1 MRIILYTGKGGVGK
15 TSVAAATALRVAER
29 GSRTV
34 VLSTDPAHSLGD
46 SLDVAL
52 GPEPRL
58 VAPNLWAQ
66 EVNVLHEIDVYW
78 GTIQRWLLALLSW
91 RGVDTIVAEEMAVLP
106 GMEELCALLYIMHHH
121 DEGNY
126 DAIIVDCAPTAE
138 TLRLLSFPDVLRWWM
153 EHLFP
158 IQRRLNQVVAPIL
171 RGLWDLP
178 VPNQQVFAAIEEL
191 FHRLER
197 LRTIL
202 TDPGLSTM
210 RLVLNPEKMVIK
222 EAQRTYTY
230 LGLYG
235 YHTDMIIANRML
247 PPLAQADYFSGWRDA
262 QERYY
267 TLIEQSFAPLPIRPI
282 PFFEQEVVGETMLHR
297 MAEALFATEDP
308 LANFHPAPTQ
318 EVAAEGDGYVLSLE
332 LPFVSKEDVNLSQTG
347 DELAI
352 QIGNFRR
359 NVILPRALAGLAP
372 VEAKLEE
379 STLRI
384 RFAPAN
390 SAR

>member
-15 TSVAAATALRVAER
+15 TSVAAATARRAAER

-46 SLDVAL
+46 SLDLAL

-91 RGVDTIVAEEMAVLP
+91 RGIDTIVAEEMAVLP

-171 RGLWDLP
+171 RGLWDIP
-178 VPNQQVFAAIEEL
+178 VPTQQVFDAIEEL

-197 LRTIL
+197 LRVML
-202 TDPGLSTM
+202 TDPTLSTM

-247 PPLAQADYFSGWRDA
+247 PPLAEADYFSGWREA

-267 TLIEQSFAPLPIRPI
+267 ALIEQSFAPLPIRPI
-282 PFFEQEVVGETMLHR
+282 PFFEQEVVGETMLDR
-297 MAEALFATEDP
+297 MAEALFGTEDP

-318 EVAAEGDGYVLSLE
+318 EVAAEGDGYVLSLA
-332 LPFVSKEDVNLSQTG
+332 LPFVSKEDVDLSQTG

-372 VEAKLEE
+372 IEAKMEE
-379 STLRI
+379 ATLRI
-384 RFAPAN
+384 RFGPAN
-390 SAR
+390 NAR